1 MTESISEELARL
13 EAAGRV
19 RASDQRPV
27 HADFGF
33 ASLAK
38 SPLQQPQTSQQ
49 QSGSPAPQPAMAIA
63 AELDDAWSRLKGRID
78 PS

>member
-1 MTESISEELARL
+1 MTESITDELARL

-27 HADFGF
+27 HREFGF
-33 ASLAK
+33 AALAK
-38 SPLQQPQTSQQ
+38 SPLQQPPAPQPQFAP
-49 QSGSPAPQPAMAIA
+49 PAPQPAMAIA
-63 AELDDAWSRLKGRID
+63 AELDDAWSRLKNRIE

>member
-1 MTESISEELARL
+1 MKESISDELAAL

-27 HADFGF
+27 HKDFGF
-33 ASLAK
+33 ASIAK
-38 SPLQQPQTSQQ
+38 SPLRQET
-49 QSGSPAPQPAMAIA
+49 PAPQPAMAIA

>member
-1 MTESISEELARL
+1 MTESITDELARL

-27 HADFGF
+27 HKEFGF

-38 SPLQQPQTSQQ
+38 SPLQQQPAP
-49 QSGSPAPQPAMAIA
+49 PAPQPAMAIA
-63 AELDDAWSRLKGRID
+63 AELDDAWSRLKNRIE